1 MATEK
6 EMNEL
11 LLENVDKDK
20 VRTRKMMGEYI
31 IYYEG
36 VVVGGLYD
44 DRLLVKVTKTALEK
58 LHKNPLVSP
67 YPNAKEMI
75 LIPDFNQHE
84 NLTDLFKTIKEELK
98 K

>member
-20 VRTRKMMGEYI
+20 VRTRKMIGEYI
-31 IYYEG
+31 IYYEN
-36 VVVGGLYD
+36 VVIGGLYD
-44 DRLLVKVTKTALEK
+44 DRLLVKTTKTALEE
-58 LHKNPLVSP
+58 LHRNPLVSP

-75 LIPDFNQHE
+75 LIADFTQHE